1 MSSQPL
7 FACGMAFLF
16 LCAMPTRVYCRASRP
31 NEENRASASQASK
44 AGAPKQGA
52 PAKQSSPEEELQQ
65 AINDAGNDRVA
76 LVRNLEA
83 FLKKYPGSRQRP
95 QIYRAL
101 VEANLQLRDKARA
114 ADYAERLVALNP
126 DDISITILTIQL
138 LEQNGGEA
146 GLRRA
151 ANYATRV
158 LEVLPKKNRQRFHR
172 KNG

>member
-1 MSSQPL
+1 M
-7 FACGMAFLF
+7 
-16 LCAMPTRVYCRASRP
+16 
-31 NEENRASASQASK
+31 
-44 AGAPKQGA
+44 
-52 PAKQSSPEEELQQ
+52 QQ

-126 DDISITILTIQL
+126 DDISITILTI
-138 LEQNGGEA
+138 
-146 GLRRA
+146 
-151 ANYATRV
+151 
-158 LEVLPKKNRQRFHR
+158 
-172 KNG
+172 